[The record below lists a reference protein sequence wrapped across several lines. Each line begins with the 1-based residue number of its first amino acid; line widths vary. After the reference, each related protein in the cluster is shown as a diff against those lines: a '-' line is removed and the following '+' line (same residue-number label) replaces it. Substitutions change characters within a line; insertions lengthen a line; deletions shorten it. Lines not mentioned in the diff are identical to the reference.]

1 MANGLEE
8 GKTGSGWTNWEVTA
22 IVQTRDNGWG
32 GHGDNER
39 WTDSTYAL
47 EVTQHALGVD
57 GIFRMGGGTLMS
69 SFWVGIP
76 G

>member
-1 MANGLEE
+1 MANGLEG

-22 IVQTRDNGWG
+22 IVQTRDN
-32 GHGDNER
+32 ER
-39 WTDSTYAL
+39 GTDSAYAL
-47 EVTQHALGVD
+47 EVTQHALSVD

-69 SFWVGIP
+69 SFLVGIP